1 MTAAVGAIEERGGAW
16 LRLVLDHPKGNLLSL
31 EMVRALALSIDRA
44 NVSGRKWLTIEGAGG
59 DFSFGAKIQEHVP
72 GPMERVLIETHA
84 VFRRLLALPV
94 ATAALVEGR
103 CLGGGF
109 ELALTC
115 DVIIAAEDASLGLP
129 EVRIGAFPPAGS
141 ALLPVRVGASRAAA
155 AVIGGVARSA
165 AVWHQ
170 AGLIEMMAA
179 KGSTAA
185 AAGEWFDTH
194 LAPHSAV
201 ALAAAAQASRYVVRA
216 AVEPAMAAAE
226 RLYLERVLS
235 THDAAEGV
243 RAFVEKRAPE
253 WKDR

>member
-16 LRLVLDHPKGNLLSL
+16 LRLVLDRPKANLLSL
-31 EMVRALALSIDRA
+31 EMVRALAAAIDRA
-44 NVSGRKWLTIEGAGG
+44 VVPGRKWLTIEGAGG
-59 DFSFGAKIQEHVP
+59 DFSFGAKIQEHAP
-72 GPMERVLIETHA
+72 GPMEQVLPETHA
-84 VFRRLLALPV
+84 VIRRLLAVPV

-109 ELALTC
+109 ELALAC
-115 DVIIAAEDASLGLP
+115 DVIIAADDASLGLP
-129 EVRIGAFPPAGS
+129 EIRVGAFPPAGA
-141 ALLPVRVGASRAAA
+141 ALLPMRVGASRGAS
-155 AVIGGVARSA
+155 AVITGVARSA
-165 AVWHQ
+165 AEWHQ
-170 AGLIEMMAA
+170 AGLIETLVA
-179 KGSTAA
+179 KGSMAA
-185 AAGEWFDTH
+185 AAGEWFDTN
-194 LAPHSAV
+194 LAPRSAV
-201 ALAAAAQASRYVVRA
+201 ALAAAAQASRFTVRA